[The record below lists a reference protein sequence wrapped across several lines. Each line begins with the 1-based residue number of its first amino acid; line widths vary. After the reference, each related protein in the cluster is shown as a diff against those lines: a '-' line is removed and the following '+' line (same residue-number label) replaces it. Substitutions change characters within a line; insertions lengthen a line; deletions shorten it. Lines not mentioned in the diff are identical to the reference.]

1 MIFQEK
7 DFLKQ
12 DRRQKRLIGILGIS
26 TIVFAVGYFRA
37 NYRIRK
43 TLPEMQAYI
52 NKLKAVQ
59 DEFEGV
65 NTEDDYNID
74 AWED

>member
-1 MIFQEK
+1 
-7 DFLKQ
+7 
-12 DRRQKRLIGILGIS
+12 
-26 TIVFAVGYFRA
+26 
-37 NYRIRK
+37 
-43 TLPEMQAYI
+43 MQAYI